1 MLLKKRRANFSSE
14 RRTARDAVAEQRRG
28 PSRGCG
34 FASARRH
41 LGVAPAGSRVAR
53 GKMGSAPGLTD
64 VERPRASAEATT
76 PTKAVDAMRV
86 STGHRLSF
94 GIGGVS
100 ENDPK
105 PAIGTHEFGETVR
118 ERQHASVTRRA
129 SRIARRY
136 PRVVLPPLFR
146 MVNFPRAAVGSR
158 LGSRANARATL
169 PKAQLTTPDVT
180 SFLYRQAMFGASG
193 DAVHGADA
201 SDKERTPQTK
211 FKTTTAVLGK
221 SPNTVFSPL
230 SVMSEATAPGDNS
243 LDSSFSDD
251 VAEIATEGQRRDVAS
266 KVLAAPASPR
276 DDAEVGASESATP
289 PVAADVDAADEEDLS
304 HSWLRRRRPSSSVSP
319 ALSPNAPLLTS
330 LAPSA
335 DEAMIHRRVSELR
348 IALRAA
354 EGALDKT
361 RARFEDSE
369 ANRREAEAESAA
381 LRARVWTLEGA
392 EALSGSRLHDGS
404 LDLLRGEL
412 LNEATAELEEAARAT
427 ADAESRAS
435 DAVDA
440 LRQAED
446 AATAVVSAAN
456 AEVEALSL
464 EAAQAR
470 FRAQAESRDAAAA
483 REARDAAEASRAE
496 AEAEAAKW
504 RDAGER
510 ESAARAVADEAARV
524 ALAEAEE
531 AREAA
536 ANAIAREGEAAQH
549 NAWLQQRVREL
560 EDAEGAD
567 AGARYGA
574 ELRRLREKLAADAA
588 KAEDVLAA
596 ERAVRR
602 ELEAKLAHSEAGD
615 RGQSLDSS
623 VAAAG
628 LEEQLRDAR
637 EETAELRRR
646 LASANAPTPD
656 EDSWDDALGLASD
669 EEASERGDAV
679 VSAKKPASASK
690 EVQASDASLEDA
702 RREIDELKRANAALL
717 EQQQA
722 AAAAAAAATSPAAI
736 DAALSRNNQAWAAK
750 LAQAELAAAEAEE
763 KVERAARRVAVLEAE
778 CAAARKDVLDV
789 QTRELAVRDREVAVN
804 TAVEAATSEAELAA
818 EKRWE
823 ARVAD
828 AERAASD
835 ARAALARVVQAEE
848 ERERESA
855 EAEKEWE
862 DKLTEARRAATE
874 AESRRAEAE
883 SLVVEAKEA
892 ATRAILR
899 VEEEQQE
906 HLTEARRTAAVAE
919 AKMAKA
925 EADAAEAKKCEADA
939 AVRAAELEKECA
951 EAQREIELLREREAT
966 AELAAEAEVAFA
978 ALEAGEEAKMEAAEA
993 LAQAR
998 AEALTARGELDALRE
1013 SLRVSE
1019 MERLAPA
1026 PVAAPVPPSP
1036 TATPQGSV
1044 FDEPHKSSES
1054 PMRPAGVTVVQMTD
1068 DDTGSESGVED
1079 AKEESLI
1086 ERALRRDREERLAIV
1101 PGGPAREASEDEAE
1115 SPPASP
1121 VRAGSGTAAAAARR
1135 LGVDPEV
1142 LRSLTSSPRSPGGK
1156 PAPRVEAR
1164 PARGARLSSSDPD
1177 GEDDICRMSSED
1189 EAEGEDSTAAEWREP
1204 RESERRP
1211 ARSSTSSAAGSGRA
1225 NARASEAFAAV
1236 AASARAAVTSARRAH
1251 ESRASASRPA
1261 PAKPSPAMLA
1271 AAALAATPRSRVTRH
1286 GSVAQGGASAL
1297 EAMRASRAKTAAP
1310 SRRRAAAQTTTAR
1323 GRGGAGA
1330 GITDTWG
1337 RPTGTWGHNHR
1348 YA

>member
-1 MLLKKRRANFSSE
+1 
-14 RRTARDAVAEQRRG
+14 
-28 PSRGCG
+28 
-34 FASARRH
+34 
-41 LGVAPAGSRVAR
+41 
-53 GKMGSAPGLTD
+53 
-64 VERPRASAEATT
+64 
-76 PTKAVDAMRV
+76 MRV
-86 STGHRLSF
+86 PTGHRLSF

-105 PAIGTHEFGETVR
+105 PAIGTHEFGKTVR

-169 PKAQLTTPDVT
+169 PKAQLTTPDVI

-392 EALSGSRLHDGS
+392 EALSASRLHDGS

-789 QTRELAVRDREVAVN
+789 QTREVAVRDREVAVN

-1211 ARSSTSSAAGSGRA
+1211 PRSSTSSAAGSGRA

-1251 ESRASASRPA
+1251 EFRASASRPA

-1286 GSVAQGGASAL
+1286 GGVAQGGASAL